1 MLDVNIHII
10 VNMIKL
16 LLFKD
21 VIIDSEINR
30 LECMCFMND
39 IYFILFYVFILYMGF
54 LLRNM
59 NYFYK
64 IIVLKRIN
72 MNKNKRD
79 TYKLFLVIFIKIKE
93 NKSIQN
99 TYFYIFKKLIK

>member
-1 MLDVNIHII
+1 
-10 VNMIKL
+10 
-16 LLFKD
+16 
-21 VIIDSEINR
+21 
-30 LECMCFMND
+30 
-39 IYFILFYVFILYMGF
+39 
-54 LLRNM
+54 M

-99 TYFYIFKKLIK
+99 TYFYIFKKLINYLNI

>member
-1 MLDVNIHII
+1 
-10 VNMIKL
+10 
-16 LLFKD
+16 
-21 VIIDSEINR
+21 
-30 LECMCFMND
+30 MND

-59 NYFYK
+59 NYIYK

-99 TYFYIFKKLIK
+99 TYLYIFKKVIK